1 MNPYLLEPSD
11 LLGDIGLNFQ
21 EYLFGSKSIEW
32 SVYIV
37 NNC

>member
-1 MNPYLLEPSD
+1 MNPHLLEPSD
-11 LLGDIGLNFQ
+11 LLGDIGLNLL
-21 EYLFGSKSIEW
+21 EYLFGSKGIEL